1 MSSAEDFMMLKDQL
15 KVYVP
20 IMQKAGDIVQ
30 DEGVSNYPIMV
41 VHKQEVEIGIPLE
54 ISIDLP
60 GRWKV
65 HVSTLEEFVSKK
77 IIEDEKIDEF
87 RNLYKQHE
95 NHVCLFVLSQLGAQF
110 VFFDKMHSE
119 S

>member
-1 MSSAEDFMMLKDQL
+1 MSTTEDFILLRDQL

-20 IMQKAGDIVQ
+20 LMQKAADIVS

-54 ISIDLP
+54 LKIAMP
-60 GRWKV
+60 GGWTI

-77 IIEDEKIDEF
+77 LIEDEKVPEF
-87 RNLYKQHE
+87 INLYKQHE
-95 NHVCLFVLSQLGAQF
+95 NHICLFVLSELGAQF
-110 VFFDKMHSE
+110 VFFDKQVTQS
-119 S
+119 